1 MWADKRP
8 KNDWRA
14 FLTKEEE
21 MHLVLLDEHLVTLRE
36 QASELCRQ
44 RTKIQNRATTR
55 ARNNRGIE

>member
-1 MWADKRP
+1 
-8 KNDWRA
+8 
-14 FLTKEEE
+14 